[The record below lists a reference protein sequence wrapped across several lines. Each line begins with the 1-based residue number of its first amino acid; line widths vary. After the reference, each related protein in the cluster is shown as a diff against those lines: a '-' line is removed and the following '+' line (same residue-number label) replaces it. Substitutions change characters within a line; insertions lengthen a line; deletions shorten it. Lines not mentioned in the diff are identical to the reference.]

1 MPSIKKSK
9 GDIMRLPDYEDYKK
23 MIIKRA
29 LSFSRSTGIATDEL
43 ISVGNLC
50 FVESWKKYDPKR
62 GKYSTYLWRCLT
74 SSMSDFVKRERK
86 LTGSYI
92 EPMQE
97 DESDEV
103 QNEVICAR
111 PNVEHDLEFRQQL
124 GMLSPMS
131 AIAVKAILSG
141 KIKEGI
147 GARGLVTQFMRKEGA
162 SWPAVWQSMRE
173 IKSVLQ
179 EASL

>member
-1 MPSIKKSK
+1 
-9 GDIMRLPDYEDYKK
+9 

-62 GKYSTYLWRCLT
+62 SAYSTYLWRCLT
-74 SSMSDFVKRERK
+74 SAMSDFVKRERK

-92 EPMQE
+92 EPVQE
-97 DESDEV
+97 DDSDEV
-103 QNEVICAR
+103 QNEIACAR
-111 PNVEHDLEFRQQL
+111 PTVEHDLEFRQQL

-131 AIAVKAILSG
+131 AVAIDAVLSG

-147 GARGLVTQFMRKEGA
+147 GARGLVTKLMRKEGA
-162 SWPAVWQSMRE
+162 TWTAVWNSMRE

-179 EASL
+179 EA

>member
-9 GDIMRLPDYEDYKK
+9 GDIMKRLPDYEDYKK

-29 LSFSRSTGIATDEL
+29 LSFSRSTGVATDEL

-50 FVESWKKYDPKR
+50 FVESWKKYDAKR

-74 SSMSDFVKRERK
+74 SSMSDFVKHERK

-124 GMLSPMS
+124 GILSPMS

-147 GARGLVTQFMRKEGA
+147 GARGLVTQFMHKEGA

-179 EASL
+179 EA